1 MMKKQVSLKLYI
13 LTLVGI
19 LVIAGLGIFI
29 YTWKNQS
36 MAENINYDAI
46 PVEYGDSIQ
55 KFQVSDEK
63 GKKMGCSI
71 MCGNNAGWKCNN
83 C

>member
-13 LTLVGI
+13 LTVVGI
-19 LVIAGLGIFI
+19 LVIVGLGIFI

-46 PVEYGDSIQ
+46 PLEYGDSIQ
-55 KFQVSDEK
+55 KFQVSD
-63 GKKMGCSI
+63 S
-71 MCGNNAGWKCNN
+71 AGETLSSLPD
-83 C
+83 

>member
-13 LTLVGI
+13 LTVVGI
-19 LVIAGLGIFI
+19 LVIVGLGIFI

-46 PVEYGDSIQ
+46 PLEYGDSIQ
-55 KFQVSDEK
+55 KFQVSDSAGETLSSLPDSKK
-63 GKKMGCSI
+63 GL
-71 MCGNNAGWKCNN
+71 
-83 C
+83 